1 MVDETFVEIIRRRI
15 LTQWGSSLKTRSRP
29 GGGLQE
35 RLSLSRR
42 LQVAASEL
50 HFTPKFNVS

>member
-29 GGGLQE
+29 GGGLPE
-35 RLSLSRR
+35 RL
-42 LQVAASEL
+42 
-50 HFTPKFNVS
+50 